1 MKSNV
6 LLAAALALTLG
17 AGTAAFAEGP
27 DWDGVGYP
35 GTPAQQRQWEY
46 QRQQREQLESQSRT
60 QGPQYNQQWQ
70 QYGAPARHG
79 QYERNRQGGYGP
91 SQQHGQWDHRGDARR
106 DHRFQRG
113 EYLPSHEWRQAH
125 SVHDWRARR
134 LYAPAPGYGWVQAD
148 TGDYLLVALATGL
161 IANILIA
168 Q

>member
-1 MKSNV
+1 MKSTA
-6 LLAAALALTLG
+6 LLAAALVLSLG

-35 GTPAQQRQWEY
+35 GTPAQQRQWDY

-60 QGPQYNQQWQ
+60 LGPQYNQPWQ

-79 QYERNRQGGYGP
+79 QYEPYRQRGADPY
-91 SQQHGQWDHRGDARR
+91 QQYGQWERRGDDRR
-106 DHRFQRG
+106 GHHFRRG

-125 SVHDWRARR
+125 FVRDWRARR

-161 IANILIA
+161 IANILVA

>member
-1 MKSNV
+1 MKSTV
-6 LLAAALALTLG
+6 LLAAALAATLG
-17 AGTAAFAEGP
+17 VGTAAFAEGP

-60 QGPQYNQQWQ
+60 LGPRYNQRWQ
-70 QYGAPARHG
+70 QYDAPAVRG
-79 QYERNRQGGYGP
+79 QYDQYRQRGYDQSGP
-91 SQQHGQWDHRGDARR
+91 SGQWVHRGDARR
-106 DHRFQRG
+106 DQHFRRG
-113 EYLPSHEWRQAH
+113 DYLPSHEWREAH

-161 IANILIA
+161 IANILVA